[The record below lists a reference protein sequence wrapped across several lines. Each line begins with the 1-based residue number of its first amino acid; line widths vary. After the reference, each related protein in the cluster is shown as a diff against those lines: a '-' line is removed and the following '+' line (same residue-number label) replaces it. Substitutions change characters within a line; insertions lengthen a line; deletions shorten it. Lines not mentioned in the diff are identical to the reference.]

1 MSQNTD
7 YMTTIEQMRRS
18 VLGAS
23 GQAGVLAGLVALLEN
38 APDSS
43 MIAKGLRDVDPTTYT
58 DSGLRIKVAGLLRD
72 AGEADFAD
80 LWDPTVAQEL
90 PANVVDFSAR
100 HASNT
105 ISEQSLGG
113 PAGPVI
119 GFDDVGGL
127 EKVKT
132 QMRRRIINPFLKKDL
147 FVKFKRRSGG
157 GVLMYGPPGCGK
169 TMLARA
175 LAHECRAKFV
185 NIKASD
191 ILDPYI
197 GIAEKNVASIFAEA
211 RSDKPVVLFFDE
223 VEALAQKRQFGDS
236 HKINTTI
243 SSMLTEMDGFE
254 SDNEGVLILGATNVP
269 WSLDSA
275 FRRPGRFD
283 RTIFVPPPD
292 KLARKF
298 ILKNQLIDRPVDPN
312 LDISP
317 LVGRTSGY
325 SGADLVGI
333 VDTALDYAIEESED
347 VDNIVPLSGRH
358 FNDALSEV
366 RPSTGEW
373 LAQADAYA
381 EHANKDGLYDDLT
394 EFLKKYSRKR

>member
-1 MSQNTD
+1 MSQDSN
-7 YMTTIEQMRRS
+7 YMTAIEQMRQS
-18 VLGAS
+18 VLAAS
-23 GQAGVLAGLVALLEN
+23 GQVGVLSGLIALLEN

-43 MIAKGLRDVDPTTYT
+43 MMAKGLRGIDPSAYR
-58 DSGLRIKVAGLLRD
+58 DAAIRQKVANLLRD
-72 AGEADFAD
+72 AEETEFAD
-80 LWDPTVAQEL
+80 LWDPTITQAM
-90 PANVVDFSAR
+90 PKNVIDFSAR
-100 HASNT
+100 QASNT
-105 ISEQSLGG
+105 ISEQNLTG
-113 PAGPVI
+113 PAGAVI

-147 FVKFKRRSGG
+147 FLKFKRRSGG

-175 LAHECRAKFV
+175 LAHECRAKFI

-197 GIAEKNVASIFAEA
+197 GIAEKNIASFFADA
-211 RSDKPVVLFFDE
+211 RANKPVVLFFDE
-223 VEALAQKRQFGDS
+223 IEALAQKRQFGDN

-243 SSMLTEMDGFE
+243 STMLTEMDGFE

-298 ILKNQLIDRPVDPN
+298 IIKNQLIGRPVDTS
-312 LDISP
+312 LDITP
-317 LVGRTSGY
+317 LVNRTSGF
-325 SGADLVGI
+325 SGADLVGL

-347 VDNIVPLSGRH
+347 IDNIVSLAGRH

-366 RPSTGEW
+366 RASTGEW

-381 EHANKDGLYDDLT
+381 EHANKDGLYDDLAD
-394 EFLKKYSRKR
+394 FLKKFGK

>member
-1 MSQNTD
+1 
-7 YMTTIEQMRRS
+7 MTTIEQMRQS
-18 VLGAS
+18 VLAAK

-43 MIAKGLRDVDPTTYT
+43 MMAKGLDGIDPALYT
-58 DSGLRIKVAGLLRD
+58 DNALRLKVAGLLRD
-72 AGEADFAD
+72 AEETEFAK
-80 LWDPTVAQEL
+80 LWDPTTPQSL
-90 PANVVDFSAR
+90 PENVVSFSAR
-100 HASNT
+100 KASD
-105 ISEQSLGG
+105 IIAEQKQVG
-113 PAGPVI
+113 PAGPII

-147 FVKFKRRSGG
+147 FVKFKRRAGG

-185 NIKASD
+185 NVKASD
-191 ILDPYI
+191 ILDKWI
-197 GIAEKNVASIFAEA
+197 GESEKNIASIFAEA
-211 RSDKPVVLFFDE
+211 RADKPVVLFFDE
-223 VEALAQKRQFGDS
+223 IEALAQKRQFGDS

-243 SSMLTEMDGFE
+243 STLLTEMDGFE
-254 SDNEGVLILGATNVP
+254 SDNEGVLIVGATNVP

-298 ILKNQLIDRPVDPN
+298 ILKNQLIDRPVDPA

-317 LVGRTSGY
+317 LINRSSGF
-325 SGADLVGI
+325 SGADLVGL
-333 VDTALDYAIEESED
+333 VDTALDYAIEDSED
-347 VDNIVPLSGRH
+347 ADNLVPLSGRH

-366 RPSTGEW
+366 RASTGEW

-381 EHANKDGLYDDLT
+381 EHANKDGLYDDLAA
-394 EFLKKYSRKR
+394 FLKKYGR

>member
-1 MSQNTD
+1 MPDYSN
-7 YMTTIEQMRRS
+7 YMTTIEQMRQS
-18 VLGAS
+18 VLAAK

-43 MIAKGLRDVDPTTYT
+43 MMAKGLDGIDPALYT
-58 DSGLRIKVAGLLRD
+58 DNALRLKVAGLLRD
-72 AGEADFAD
+72 AEETEFAK
-80 LWDPTVAQEL
+80 LWDPTTPQSL
-90 PANVVDFSAR
+90 PENVVSFSAR
-100 HASNT
+100 KASD
-105 ISEQSLGG
+105 IIAEQKQVG
-113 PAGPVI
+113 PAGPII

-147 FVKFKRRSGG
+147 FVKFKRRAGG

-185 NIKASD
+185 NVKASD
-191 ILDPYI
+191 ILDKWI
-197 GIAEKNVASIFAEA
+197 GESEKNIASIFAEA
-211 RSDKPVVLFFDE
+211 RADKPVVLFFDE
-223 VEALAQKRQFGDS
+223 IEALAQKRQFGDS

-243 SSMLTEMDGFE
+243 STLLTEMDGFE
-254 SDNEGVLILGATNVP
+254 SDNEGVLIVGATNVP

-298 ILKNQLIDRPVDPN
+298 ILKNQLIDRPVDPA

-317 LVGRTSGY
+317 LINRSSGF
-325 SGADLVGI
+325 SGADLVGL
-333 VDTALDYAIEESED
+333 VDTALDYAIEDSED
-347 VDNIVPLSGRH
+347 ADNLVPLSGRH

-366 RPSTGEW
+366 RASTGEW

-381 EHANKDGLYDDLT
+381 EHANDDLAA
-394 EFLKKYSRKR
+394 FLKKYGR

>member
-1 MSQNTD
+1 MPDHSN
-7 YMTTIEQMRRS
+7 YMTTIEQMRQS
-18 VLGAS
+18 VLAAK

-43 MIAKGLRDVDPTTYT
+43 MMAKGLDGIDPALYT
-58 DSGLRIKVAGLLRD
+58 DNALRLKVAGLLRD
-72 AGEADFAD
+72 AEETEFAK
-80 LWDPTVAQEL
+80 LWDPTTPQSL
-90 PANVVDFSAR
+90 PENVVSFSAR
-100 HASNT
+100 KASD
-105 ISEQSLGG
+105 IIAEQKQVG
-113 PAGPVI
+113 PAGPII

-147 FVKFKRRSGG
+147 FVKFKRRAGG

-185 NIKASD
+185 NVKASD
-191 ILDPYI
+191 ILDKWI
-197 GIAEKNVASIFAEA
+197 GESEKNIASIFAEA
-211 RSDKPVVLFFDE
+211 RADKPVVLFFDE
-223 VEALAQKRQFGDS
+223 IEALAQKRQFGDS

-243 SSMLTEMDGFE
+243 STLLTEMDGFE
-254 SDNEGVLILGATNVP
+254 SDNEGVLIVGATNVP

-298 ILKNQLIDRPVDPN
+298 ILKNQLIDRPVDPT

-317 LVGRTSGY
+317 LINRSSGF
-325 SGADLVGI
+325 SGADLVGL
-333 VDTALDYAIEESED
+333 VDTALDYAIEDSED
-347 VDNIVPLSGRH
+347 ADNLVPLSGRH

-366 RPSTGEW
+366 RASTGEW

-381 EHANKDGLYDDLT
+381 EHANKDGLYDDLAA
-394 EFLKKYSRKR
+394 FLKKYGR